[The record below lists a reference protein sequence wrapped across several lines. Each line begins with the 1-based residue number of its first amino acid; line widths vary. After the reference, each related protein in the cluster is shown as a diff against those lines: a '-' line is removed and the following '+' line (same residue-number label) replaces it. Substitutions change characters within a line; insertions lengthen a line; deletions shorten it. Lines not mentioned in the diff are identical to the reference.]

1 MIFRF
6 PHNDPVRL
14 QLWKLICRD
23 GYIPNNRSRIC
34 GKHFPESS
42 MFSQS
47 KKRFKKLN
55 PDAIPIAIPNTHPEE
70 DIDTNLSG
78 LPLEPLDF
86 LDVEYLG
93 KHTGT

>member
-1 MIFRF
+1 
-6 PHNDPVRL
+6 
-14 QLWKLICRD
+14 
-23 GYIPNNRSRIC
+23 
-34 GKHFPESS
+34 
-42 MFSQS
+42 MFSHS